1 MSIIRSTFI
10 LFAGHYRS
18 GFNCLSFLSITLYIV
33 CAWSER
39 YARPFRMISA
49 LLGAGIIFFLPPDAG
64 KAVPDPA
71 ERLRRVI
78 TAINEKM
85 SEEGTESGSNEP

>member
-1 MSIIRSTFI
+1 
-10 LFAGHYRS
+10 
-18 GFNCLSFLSITLYIV
+18 
-33 CAWSER
+33 
-39 YARPFRMISA
+39 MISA